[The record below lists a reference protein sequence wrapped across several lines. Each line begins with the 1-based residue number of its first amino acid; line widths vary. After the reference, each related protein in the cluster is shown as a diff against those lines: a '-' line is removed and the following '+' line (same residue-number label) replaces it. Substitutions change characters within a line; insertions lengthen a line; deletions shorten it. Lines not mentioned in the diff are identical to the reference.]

1 MTPCKMLAAATVIA
15 LVAVPA
21 CDAWATGPAAVL
33 SRTACG
39 PFKAGARSLA
49 PQRHATALGL
59 VMAEPKV
66 VGLIG
71 ATGGVGRLCCAAL
84 LEQGVSVRAIVRD
97 VQKAKGLLPADC
109 EFVEADMCKP
119 SAGVGLA
126 VAIKGVDAL
135 VLATGTTAFPS
146 DKWARTG
153 SMRRKRLTTRA
164 SREWWRPSRL

>member
-1 MTPCKMLAAATVIA
+1 MLAPCKMLAAAAVIA

-21 CDAWATGPAAVL
+21 CDAWATGPAAVF

-49 PQRHATALGL
+49 PQRQATALGL

-109 EFVEADMCKP
+109 EQ
-119 SAGVGLA
+119 SAIA
-126 VAIKGVDAL
+126 PAPAP
-135 VLATGTTAFPS
+135 AT
-146 DKWARTG
+146 
-153 SMRRKRLTTRA
+153 
-164 SREWWRPSRL
+164 RPSRESCPGKQSDWTT